1 MLGGSLMDLLNQ
13 LIGGVEPCFE
23 LHFVGV
29 FCFLSS
35 GECTIYFIFIFIFL
49 FFIFKEKNVGVAP
62 QPH

>member
-35 GECTIYFIFIFIFL
+35 GECTMFQKYW
-49 FFIFKEKNVGVAP
+49 
-62 QPH
+62 